1 MKIFR
6 ANNDISS
13 KLTLITFS
21 LLWRWALLPNS
32 SWPRQWTAS
41 FPTPGSS
48 SHKCTFKGWA
58 YIVSGGRSAHPHGFL
73 HITPANARADVP
85 SLRAEPAEQA
95 VGVVTCCWV
104 CALESVAPSLLFLYY
119 VSLLFLIALSPRLWV
134 WKPFPEIRQKDSLC
148 FHMQAIPEMPLLS
161 YRFGWHFPGRFW
173 M

>member
-73 HITPANARADVP
+73 HLLLQTPVQKSWAF
-85 SLRAEPAEQA
+85 SLSLWSKPRELSPVAESLCLGKRGALSSLT
-95 VGVVTCCWV
+95 VLLCIVTF
-104 CALESVAPSLLFLYY
+104 LLFSEFGNRSRKSDRKI
-119 VSLLFLIALSPRLWV
+119 VCVFLCRRCQ
-134 WKPFPEIRQKDSLC
+134 ECLC
-148 FHMQAIPEMPLLS
+148 
-161 YRFGWHFPGRFW
+161 
-173 M
+173 